1 MAEADEAAPNVA
13 QARELFFQQGLP
25 PSASVAEQIARSWER
40 CRHLPWQRSTGEPI
54 TLGELDERREQAMRL
69 LACAQPEMDGLAEH
83 ATGQGCMVILTDASG
98 LILQEVGSADFLP
111 KAEQVALRPGS
122 DWSEDLRGT
131 NAIGTALIE
140 REAIMVLGGEHYLAQ
155 NASIGC
161 AAAPILDSRGVVAG
175 VLDISGET
183 VRVNPHALGMVRMAA
198 QQVEHRMLL
207 AGAQGHLLRFHARSG
222 LIGTAR
228 EGVLVI
234 TDGRIV
240 GANRCALDLL
250 DTRWDALLDCDVQ
263 TLLGRHWGRLE
274 HQRGL
279 LTLPDGRQVASV
291 VERLSAP
298 LSAVSA
304 VRVDRAGTGHRG
316 ACGGEAADA
325 VAPLLAS
332 AVRVL
337 DQGVPVLVTGETG
350 SGKDVFA
357 RRLHAGSRR
366 SSGPFVALDCASL
379 PESLIEAELFGYEEG
394 AFTGARRRGN
404 PGRIREADGGL
415 LFLDE
420 IGEMPLGLQSRLL
433 RVLEQREVVP
443 LGGGRAVPVE
453 FDLVC
458 ATHQDLPAMVQAG
471 RFRSDLMYRLAGFT
485 ARLPALRERADRRA
499 LIARLFDELGGAQRQ
514 LQLSGPALEQLAAH
528 AWPGNVRELRSTLKS
543 LIALTEPGR
552 DIGVDD
558 LPDSVATAPLPP
570 THAAGAAPAAATG
583 APPVGIPPLPA
594 RPPSLRDATHQTI
607 AQTLQACGQDVARTA
622 QLLGIHRSTIYRHL
636 ARQRSQGA
644 AGTDRETPG
653 A

>member
-1 MAEADEAAPNVA
+1 MTNAAHRALSVA
-13 QARELFFQQGLP
+13 SARERFFRQGLDP
-25 PSASVAEQIARSWER
+25 APGIAEPIARSWQR
-40 CRHLPWQRSTGEPI
+40 CRHLPWQHSELAPL

-69 LACAQPEMDGLAEH
+69 LACAQPELDGLAEH
-83 ATGQGCMVILTDASG
+83 ATREGCVVILTDASG

-111 KAEQVALRPGS
+111 KAEQVALRPGV

-131 NAIGTALIE
+131 NAIGTALVE

-161 AAAPILDSRGVVAG
+161 AAAPILDSRGAVAG

-183 VRVNPHALGMVRMAA
+183 VRVNPHALGLVRMAA

-240 GANRCALDLL
+240 GANRCALDLFG
-250 DTRWDALLDCDVQ
+250 TVWDGLLDRDVHS
-263 TLLGRHWGRLE
+263 LLGRHWGRLE

-304 VRVDRAGTGHRG
+304 VSAVRGDRAPTPARPTP
-316 ACGGEAADA
+316 ATDA
-325 VAPLLAS
+325 VAPLLAQ

-357 RRLHAGSRR
+357 RRLHAASRR
-366 SSGPFVALDCASL
+366 RDGPCVALDCASL

-394 AFTGARRRGN
+394 AFTGARKRGS
-404 PGRIREADGGL
+404 PGRIREADGGI

-433 RVLEQREVVP
+433 RVLEERVVVP
-443 LGGGRAVPVE
+443 LGGGRPVPVN

-458 ATHQDLPAMVQAG
+458 ATHQDLPALVQAG
-471 RFRSDLMYRLAGFT
+471 RFRADLMYRLAGFT
-485 ARLPALRERADRRA
+485 ARMPALRERSDRRA
-499 LIARLFDELGGAQRQ
+499 LIARLFDELGGEQRQ
-514 LQLSGPALEQLAAH
+514 LELTGPALERLVAH
-528 AWPGNVRELRSTLKS
+528 DWPGNVRELRSTLKS
-543 LIALTEPGR
+543 LIALAEPGQE
-552 DIGVDD
+552 IGPEM
-558 LPDSVATAPLPP
+558 LTALRPAPP
-570 THAAGAAPAAATG
+570 AEGPAASADTALPV
-583 APPVGIPPLPA
+583 AP
-594 RPPSLRDATHQTI
+594 RSLREATHQAI
-607 AQTLQACGQDVARTA
+607 EQTLQACGQDIARTA
-622 QLLGIHRSTIYRHL
+622 QQLGIHRSTIYRHL
-636 ARQRSQGA
+636 ARQRRQAASAPKDMAGA
-644 AGTDRETPG
+644 
-653 A
+653 